1 MVQCRH
7 LVLDP
12 VGQRGKV
19 VQRKIRS
26 GHIARHGHRLEGHAP
41 GARRLADDLDL
52 GPAAVV
58 EALQQHQ
65 IVAVALKQGKQVLL
79 VQAEFL
85 GQQIAPRAEH
95 GHTGGS
101 GIVEPGCVRI
111 GGVQLCLP
119 DDAHFQ
125 PAGLEHREQRGQQ
138 RGLAAALGTADGQHG
153 RMFEIQFGGKRLF
166 LFTVQ
171 KKSLP

>member
-1 MVQCRH
+1 M
-7 LVLDP
+7 
-12 VGQRGKV
+12 
-19 VQRKIRS
+19 
-26 GHIARHGHRLEGHAP
+26 
-41 GARRLADDLDL
+41 
-52 GPAAVV
+52 
-58 EALQQHQ
+58 
-65 IVAVALKQGKQVLL
+65 ALKQSKQVLL

-85 GQQIAPRAEH
+85 GQQIAPCAEH
-95 GHTGGS
+95 GHSGS
-101 GIVEPGCVRI
+101 AGIVEPGGVGV

-119 DDAHFQ
+119 DDAYFQ

-138 RGLAAALGTADGQHG
+138 RSFAAAFGTADGQHG